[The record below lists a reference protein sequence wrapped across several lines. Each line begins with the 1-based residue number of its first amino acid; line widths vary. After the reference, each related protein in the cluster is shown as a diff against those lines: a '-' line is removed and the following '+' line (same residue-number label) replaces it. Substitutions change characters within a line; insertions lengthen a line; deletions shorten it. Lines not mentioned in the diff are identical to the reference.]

1 MSQIAEEKLR
11 KYMEEQKLDGFF
23 ISRPVNVKYISSY
36 TGEDSY
42 LLITQKAKYFIT
54 DPRYTEQVSIECP
67 DYTIVDWR
75 AEIGS
80 VPGTAAFLANQ
91 DHLKNLAFEADHL
104 TVDIYQHIQEK
115 TKAEL
120 VPETNVVEEFR
131 MHKNP
136 QELEYLRASCEI
148 AARAYEQIQKD
159 IRPGVTEKE
168 LAANL
173 SRYMVLN
180 GSDTMPYGNILIS
193 GARTSLLH
201 GIPSAKAVEY
211 GDFVLMDYGC
221 QYHGYLS
228 DMTRTLVVG
237 KATPEQKHVYELEQ
251 QMVADTEAFLKA
263 GVSSRDAYYVSRKAI
278 EGTKYLDY
286 HYPSMGHGIGMF
298 VHEMPFMSPK
308 SEYILAE
315 NTVMTVEPGIYI
327 PGWGGVRI
335 EDTTLITKDGC
346 ENLTNATKE
355 LIEL

>member
-120 VPETNVVEEFR
+120 VPETNVV
-131 MHKNP
+131 
-136 QELEYLRASCEI
+136 
-148 AARAYEQIQKD
+148 
-159 IRPGVTEKE
+159 
-168 LAANL
+168 
-173 SRYMVLN
+173 
-180 GSDTMPYGNILIS
+180 
-193 GARTSLLH
+193 
-201 GIPSAKAVEY
+201 
-211 GDFVLMDYGC
+211 
-221 QYHGYLS
+221 
-228 DMTRTLVVG
+228 
-237 KATPEQKHVYELEQ
+237 
-251 QMVADTEAFLKA
+251 
-263 GVSSRDAYYVSRKAI
+263 
-278 EGTKYLDY
+278 
-286 HYPSMGHGIGMF
+286 
-298 VHEMPFMSPK
+298 
-308 SEYILAE
+308 
-315 NTVMTVEPGIYI
+315 
-327 PGWGGVRI
+327 
-335 EDTTLITKDGC
+335 
-346 ENLTNATKE
+346 
-355 LIEL
+355 

>member
-1 MSQIAEEKLR
+1 
-11 KYMEEQKLDGFF
+11 
-23 ISRPVNVKYISSY
+23 
-36 TGEDSY
+36 
-42 LLITQKAKYFIT
+42 
-54 DPRYTEQVSIECP
+54 
-67 DYTIVDWR
+67 
-75 AEIGS
+75 
-80 VPGTAAFLANQ
+80 
-91 DHLKNLAFEADHL
+91 
-104 TVDIYQHIQEK
+104 
-115 TKAEL
+115 
-120 VPETNVVEEFR
+120 
-131 MHKNP
+131 
-136 QELEYLRASCEI
+136 
-148 AARAYEQIQKD
+148 
-159 IRPGVTEKE
+159 
-168 LAANL
+168 
-173 SRYMVLN
+173 
-180 GSDTMPYGNILIS
+180 
-193 GARTSLLH
+193 
-201 GIPSAKAVEY
+201 
-211 GDFVLMDYGC
+211 
-221 QYHGYLS
+221 
-228 DMTRTLVVG
+228 MTRTLVVG